1 MIGKL
6 IERPIA
12 VTMSIIAILVLGF
25 VAIGMLPVSLMPD
38 VDIPRISVQVSA
50 PGYSAREIDR
60 TMLKTLKYQLRQLPS
75 LKDLKSEANNNSGII
90 YLEFEH
96 GSDIQ
101 YLFIEVNERIDKA
114 GLPREIER
122 PKVVKASATDI
133 PAFFINLTIENS
145 SSEKFLELSRFTS
158 DVIAKRIEQ
167 LPEVA
172 LVDMSGLSLP
182 EILITP
188 YTQKNRAMG
197 VTESMLVNAIN
208 TNNQQLGNITIKDG
222 HYQWDIRF
230 MSEIK
235 TKSDIENINL
245 NINGRVYK
253 FRDLAAVT
261 EQPRKARGLVKSDD
275 KQAISLAVIK
285 QSDAKMSNLRNSLN
299 ELMASFEKEY
309 PEIKFNITRDQTQ
322 LLDYSIQNL
331 RSNIIIGAI
340 LACLVIFL
348 FLRDFRSPM
357 LITITI
363 PLSLVVSLLFFFVAG
378 ISINII
384 SLSGL
389 MLGIGMMVDNSI
401 IVIDNITQLRE
412 RGYKLKESVVKGV
425 GEVFAPMLSSVL
437 TTCSVFLPLIFL
449 SGIAGALFYDQ
460 AMAVTIGLISSLM
473 VAVLVIPV
481 YYYLFYRKLP
491 VDHKN
496 KLLTGI
502 KGYDYH
508 SAYEKGLI
516 WVFRHQKLVWT
527 LFILILPATFFL
539 YKVIEKSKLPPVT
552 HDDTMLIVDWNQP
565 LNPYES
571 DLRVANISK
580 AAKELIAHQTSYVA
594 GQQFILSHTKEL
606 TQSEAMI
613 YYKAKTPGDL
623 AQLEN
628 TITEAVKRQYPDA
641 TFRFTMADNI
651 FNMIFSDNEY
661 NLVAKI
667 ISKDN
672 NPPDPDKLNLFLE
685 KLSAKLPNLYIEPVL
700 WQEQILLVTR
710 PQMLSLYKVEHST
723 IHSVIQNAARES
735 RLFSINHGTYSIPI
749 IMGDEE
755 SFSNDITKLSV
766 RNFEGIDIPVSELLK
781 ESRVRDFKSIIS
793 GNEGDY
799 YPLNLRVADKDAKNI
814 MSEIETLGKEDK
826 NFDILFAG
834 SYFSNREM
842 IKELVIILTVA
853 LLLLFFI
860 LAAQFES
867 LIQPAIILSEVVVD
881 IFGAMLFL
889 IAFGSGLN
897 LMSMIGIVV
906 MSGIIINDS
915 ILKVDTI
922 NRLRRE
928 GYSLL
933 RAIITGGA
941 RRLKPIIM
949 TSLTTILAIAP
960 FLVRGDMGSD
970 LQYPL
975 SLALIG
981 GMIVGTIV
989 SIFFIPV
996 FYYNIYKKRER

>member
-12 VTMSIIAILVLGF
+12 VTMSIIALLVLGF

-309 PEIKFNITRDQTQ
+309 PEIKFKITRDQTL

-348 FLRDFRSPM
+348 FLRDFRSPI

-363 PLSLVVSLLFFFVAG
+363 PLSLVK
-378 ISINII
+378 
-384 SLSGL
+384 
-389 MLGIGMMVDNSI
+389 
-401 IVIDNITQLRE
+401 LR
-412 RGYKLKESVVKGV
+412 
-425 GEVFAPMLSSVL
+425 
-437 TTCSVFLPLIFL
+437 T
-449 SGIAGALFYDQ
+449 
-460 AMAVTIGLISSLM
+460 
-473 VAVLVIPV
+473 
-481 YYYLFYRKLP
+481 
-491 VDHKN
+491 
-496 KLLTGI
+496 
-502 KGYDYH
+502 
-508 SAYEKGLI
+508 
-516 WVFRHQKLVWT
+516 
-527 LFILILPATFFL
+527 
-539 YKVIEKSKLPPVT
+539 
-552 HDDTMLIVDWNQP
+552 
-565 LNPYES
+565 
-571 DLRVANISK
+571 
-580 AAKELIAHQTSYVA
+580 
-594 GQQFILSHTKEL
+594 
-606 TQSEAMI
+606 
-613 YYKAKTPGDL
+613 
-623 AQLEN
+623 
-628 TITEAVKRQYPDA
+628 
-641 TFRFTMADNI
+641 
-651 FNMIFSDNEY
+651 Y
-661 NLVAKI
+661 NLFCVYTTY
-667 ISKDN
+667 
-672 NPPDPDKLNLFLE
+672 
-685 KLSAKLPNLYIEPVL
+685 LPERYCRST
-700 WQEQILLVTR
+700 LL
-710 PQMLSLYKVEHST
+710 
-723 IHSVIQNAARES
+723 
-735 RLFSINHGTYSIPI
+735 
-749 IMGDEE
+749 
-755 SFSNDITKLSV
+755 
-766 RNFEGIDIPVSELLK
+766 
-781 ESRVRDFKSIIS
+781 
-793 GNEGDY
+793 
-799 YPLNLRVADKDAKNI
+799 
-814 MSEIETLGKEDK
+814 
-826 NFDILFAG
+826 
-834 SYFSNREM
+834 
-842 IKELVIILTVA
+842 
-853 LLLLFFI
+853 
-860 LAAQFES
+860 
-867 LIQPAIILSEVVVD
+867 
-881 IFGAMLFL
+881 
-889 IAFGSGLN
+889 
-897 LMSMIGIVV
+897 
-906 MSGIIINDS
+906 
-915 ILKVDTI
+915 
-922 NRLRRE
+922 
-928 GYSLL
+928 
-933 RAIITGGA
+933 
-941 RRLKPIIM
+941 
-949 TSLTTILAIAP
+949 
-960 FLVRGDMGSD
+960 
-970 LQYPL
+970 
-975 SLALIG
+975 
-981 GMIVGTIV
+981 
-989 SIFFIPV
+989 
-996 FYYNIYKKRER
+996 